1 MPKTII
7 TDELYQYCLDR
18 GVREHPALV
27 SLRQQTKVQLENSQM
42 LISPEQGAFLAMLIR
57 LMNVN
62 SYLEVGVFTG
72 YSALW
77 AALALPETGKIV
89 ALDISDEHSA
99 LAESAW
105 YAAKVRHKIE
115 YIVAPA
121 KESMQSFIAKG
132 ESFDLIFIDANKSQ
146 YLEYYELAL
155 QLVPS
160 GGLIMIDN
168 VFMYGQVLEDSSKKA
183 YIKTLQKLNDLI
195 KNDPR
200 VDISMLPFGDGITL
214 ARKK

>member
-7 TDELYQYCLDR
+7 TDELYQYCLDK

-57 LMNVN
+57 LMNVS

-105 YAAKVRHKIE
+105 HAAKVRYKIE

-168 VFMYGQVLEDSSKKA
+168 VFMYGQVLEDNAKKA

-195 KNDPR
+195 KDDPR

>member
-1 MPKTII
+1 MSKTVIS
-7 TDELYQYCLDR
+7 DELYQYCLDK

-27 SLRQQTKVQLENSQM
+27 SLRQQTKLQLENSQM
-42 LISPEQGAFLAMLIR
+42 LISPEQGAFLAMLIK
-57 LMNVN
+57 LMNV
-62 SYLEVGVFTG
+62 STYLEVGVFTG
-72 YSALW
+72 YSTLW
-77 AALALPETGKIV
+77 AALALPDTGKIV
-89 ALDISDEHSA
+89 ALDISDEHRA

-105 YAAKVRHKIE
+105 DAAKVRHKIE
-115 YIVAPA
+115 YILAPA
-121 KESMQSFIAKG
+121 QESMQSLITNHDL
-132 ESFDLIFIDANKSQ
+132 FDLVFIDANKSQ

-160 GGLIMIDN
+160 GGLIIIDN
-168 VFMYGQVLEDSSKKA
+168 VFMYGQVLEDNAKKA

-195 KNDPR
+195 KDDPR

>member
-1 MPKTII
+1 MPKTVI
-7 TDELYQYCLDR
+7 TDELYQYCLDK

-27 SLRQQTKVQLENSQM
+27 SLRQQTQAQLKNSQM
-42 LISPEQGAFLAMLIR
+42 LISPEHGAFLAMLIK

-72 YSALW
+72 YSTLW
-77 AALALPETGKIV
+77 AALSLPETGKIV
-89 ALDISDEHSA
+89 ALDISAEHKVM
-99 LAESAW
+99 AESAW
-105 YAAKVRHKIE
+105 DAAKIRDKIE
-115 YIVAPA
+115 YIISPA
-121 KESMQSFIAKG
+121 KESMQSLIAKG
-132 ESFDLIFIDANKSQ
+132 ESFDLVFIDANKSQ

-155 QLVPS
+155 QLVSS

-168 VFMYGQVLEDSSKKA
+168 VLMYGQVLENTPAKT

-195 KNDPR
+195 KEDPR
-200 VDISMLPFGDGITL
+200 VDICMLPFGDGITL